1 MLYLNKAVL
10 IGGVGVKKR
19 SFALLGASFFIGLTK
34 DIKSITAPKT
44 KVSLP
49 IFYAGHWLF
58 YDELSHRHHNLD
70 ISSDL
75 TIRIDERAL
84 NGEVERLDERELS
97 FLDEYGFHLRI
108 DANDQ
113 GPISLFDEADN
124 RTYPIKLAPIKEPS
138 EPKIEDED

>member
-1 MLYLNKAVL
+1 M
-10 IGGVGVKKR
+10 KKR
-19 SFALLGASFFIGLTK
+19 SFALIGASFFIGLTK

-49 IFYAGHWLF
+49 TLYAGHWLF

-75 TIRIDERAL
+75 TIQIDERIL
-84 NGEVERLDERELS
+84 NGKVEHLDERELS

-108 DANDQ
+108 DANDK

-124 RTYPIKLAPIKEPS
+124 RTYPIKLALIKERTEDES
-138 EPKIEDED
+138 EDED

>member
-1 MLYLNKAVL
+1 M
-10 IGGVGVKKR
+10 KKR

-84 NGEVERLDERELS
+84 DGKIEHIDERELS

-113 GPISLFDEADN
+113 GPVSLFDEADN
-124 RTYPIKLAPIKEPS
+124 RTYPIKLAPI
-138 EPKIEDED
+138 IESQDVKNEDAD